1 MYYFDYASTYPTDI
15 EILEQCILKRDDGIF
30 NNPSSTHEE
39 GIKAADLLS
48 KARQKIANILQC
60 STDEIIFT
68 SGGSESD
75 NTALKGVMLKYKPEE
90 AELITSTIEHPAI
103 LETCKQLER
112 FGYTIRYVKPNNKGY
127 IGIENI
133 KKQINDKTKLI
144 SIMAINNELGTMQDI
159 YEIAHLAHTK
169 GILFHT
175 DAVQAL
181 GKIDLNLDTIDMAS
195 FSGHKVGA
203 LKGTGF
209 LYVKTYVE
217 LEPLICGGGQESN
230 LRAGTENIFG
240 NYMLALCLEKYY
252 NNWTNFNITYMNS
265 LQDKIVQKLKTA
277 FGDNIIINSN
287 ALGIV
292 NIAFKNINSETL
304 QLMLSSKGDM
314 VSVASAC
321 HSNFS
326 EPSYVL
332 KEIGVPN
339 EFLNGSLRISISP
352 DTKEFEVDNLI
363 KNIILYAN
371 HLIKIGKE

>member
-1 MYYFDYASTYPTDI
+1 MNYFDYASTHPINI
-15 EILEQCILKRDDGIF
+15 EILEKCILERDNGIF

-39 GIKAADLLS
+39 GIKAADLLL
-48 KARQKIANILQC
+48 KARQKIANILKC
-60 STDEIIFT
+60 SMDEIIFT

-75 NTALKGVMLKYKPEE
+75 NTALKGIMLKYKPEE

-103 LETCKQLER
+103 LQTCKQLER
-112 FGYTIRYVKPNNKGY
+112 LGYTVRYVKPNNKGY
-127 IGIENI
+127 VNVENI
-133 KKQINDKTKLI
+133 REQINSKTKLI
-144 SIMAINNELGTMQDI
+144 SIMTINNELGTLQNI
-159 YEIAHLAHTK
+159 YEIAHLAHTR

-209 LYVKTYVE
+209 LYIKTYVE
-217 LEPLICGGGQESN
+217 LEPLICGGGQESG
-230 LRAGTENIFG
+230 LRAGTENVFG
-240 NYMLALCLEKYY
+240 NYMLALCLEDYY
-252 NNWTNFNITYMNS
+252 NNWTELNIEYMNK
-265 LQDKIVQKLKTA
+265 LQNKIVKELKTA

-287 ALGIV
+287 NIGIV

-304 QLMLSSKGDM
+304 QLMLSCKGNM

-321 HSNFS
+321 HSNVQ

-332 KEIGVPN
+332 KEIEVPV

-352 DTKEFEVDNLI
+352 NTKEFEVDNLI
-363 KNIILYAN
+363 NNIIFYAKHLY
-371 HLIKIGKE
+371 KIGKG